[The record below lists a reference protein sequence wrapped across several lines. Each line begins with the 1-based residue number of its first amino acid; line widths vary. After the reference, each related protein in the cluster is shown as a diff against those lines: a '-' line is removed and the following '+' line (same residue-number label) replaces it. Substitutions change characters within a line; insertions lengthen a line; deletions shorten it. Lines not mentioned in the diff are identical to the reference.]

1 MHTPTPLP
9 AGRSNKLP
17 GFCLK
22 HIISWEIKTLLKA
35 LCNKSIKGCA
45 VQSQALPASRSPNSA
60 GGTASS
66 QPQGNNCWD
75 FALKIIPEQGW
86 AGGLSPTKGEKAAL
100 YVLCNQHQPCPTA
113 PRETAQASLF
123 IFHKVLIWE
132 QWVDSGFELL
142 LLEPGNNP
150 ALAGL
155 QLTLWYKLLARENEN
170 MQQAKHKV
178 WAFYPKQHQCSLPAS
193 AATAHLE
200 QAQR

>member
-66 QPQGNNCWD
+66 QPHGNNCWD
-75 FALKIIPEQGW
+75 FALKIIPRARLGRRAQPHQEREGC
-86 AGGLSPTKGEKAAL
+86 S
-100 YVLCNQHQPCPTA
+100 LCSLNQHQPCPTA
-113 PRETAQASLF
+113 PRETAWASLF
-123 IFHKVLIWE
+123 IFHKLLIWK

-142 LLEPGNNP
+142 LLEPGNNA

-155 QLTLWYKLLARENEN
+155 QLTLWLKLLARENEN
-170 MQQAKHKV
+170 MQQAKHKGH
-178 WAFYPKQHQCSLPAS
+178 FIPNSTS
-193 AATAHLE
+193 APC
-200 QAQR
+200 QSQ